1 MKKILALILPVIILC
16 GCGKISKQQKDI
28 STYFPYYENKIN
40 VYTYNNSNY
49 KDEKIYT
56 MYETDNKMQSKIDM
70 GSVSMIKIFQN
81 VNGELKSKNVT
92 VDNCHLENMLDTNF
106 DDAYTEI
113 KEPLEVGTSW
123 NLPEVSGAK
132 KQITNMNAKIETE
145 YANFDNAMEIT
156 TTWDN
161 ENMTTKDYYVPGIGL
176 VKSISQTSADPI
188 ILQLS
193 KIIDNTAYESHQ
205 KIYLVDENNEK
216 LVTKTFDLKLF
227 TNDDVNEKILSAMK
241 ENNLVTSAAKINKFE
256 VDRSN
261 QDSIINI
268 DFNSNFIDL
277 TKLGASS
284 ETLTLQAIVNTFG
297 HIYGVDKIKLTVDG
311 KNYESGHILM
321 EDGDLFD
328 VK

>member
-1 MKKILALILPVIILC
+1 MKKLLALVLPMIILC

-28 STYFPYYENKIN
+28 STYFPFYANKIYI
-40 VYTYNNSNY
+40 YTASNSNF

-56 MYETDNKMQSKIDM
+56 MYETDNKMQSQIDM
-70 GSVSMIKIFQN
+70 GTVSMTKIFQN

-92 VDNCHLENMLDTNF
+92 ADSCHLENVLDTNLNDF
-106 DDAYTEI
+106 YTEL
-113 KEPLEVGTSW
+113 KEPFEVGNSW
-123 NLPEVSGAK
+123 NFSDSLSAK
-132 KQITNMNAKIETE
+132 RQITNMNAKIETE

-156 TTWDN
+156 TTWNN
-161 ENMTTKDYYVPGIGL
+161 ENMTTKDYYVPSIGF

-193 KIIDNTAYESHQ
+193 KIIDNAAYETKQ
-205 KIYLVDENNEK
+205 KIYLPDENNEK
-216 LVTKTFDLKLF
+216 LLAKPLDLKLF

-256 VDRSN
+256 LDRSD
-261 QDSIINI
+261 QDLIINI

-297 HIYGVDKIKLTVDG
+297 HIYGANKIKLTVDG

-321 EDGDLFD
+321 EDGDWFD